1 MSDSALQP
9 MADLSSLGALL
20 QLASPALPVG
30 AFSYSQGLEAAV
42 DAGRVT
48 SAETALAWI
57 GAGLGCVM
65 ARYEAPIWVRLQQAA
80 AANDAPA
87 FVLWNEEFI
96 ATRETAELRAETV
109 QMGYSLR
116 QLLRALH
123 DDLPRLLTDTADQ
136 DLCWPAAHALAA
148 VHWNIDAQAGLHAYL
163 FGWLENQVSAA
174 IKCVPL
180 GQVAGQRILL
190 ALRAELPGLV
200 AQSMGCPDE
209 RLSTQAPGLA
219 LMSARHET
227 QYSRLFR
234 S

>member
-1 MSDSALQP
+1 MPDSALQP
-9 MADLSSLGALL
+9 ILELSALGALL

-42 DAGRVT
+42 EAGRVT
-48 SAETALAWI
+48 DAESALSWI
-57 GAGLGCVM
+57 GAGLRCVL
-65 ARYEAPIWVRLQQAA
+65 ARYEAPVWVRMQQAVVKE
-80 AANDAPA
+80 DAPA
-87 FVLWNEEFI
+87 FLFWNEEFI

-123 DDLPRLLTDTADQ
+123 DGPLRLLNATADH
-136 DLCWPAAHALAA
+136 DLCWPAAHAMAA
-148 VHWNIDAQAGLHAYL
+148 VQWNIGVQPGLHAYL

-190 ALRAELPGLV
+190 GLRVELPSLV
-200 AQSMGCPDE
+200 TQAMSWPDE